1 MVADKRTLADTQLL
15 SIRNQLLIGD
25 FPFKT
30 SIDRGFR
37 YAMFDCRMVAEME
50 ALYHIGPCAGITRH
64 SARRL
69 CILACSSWILNT
81 ATLWSSNM
89 RMKTIQNHH
98 VWGCLRA
105 RSFAY
110 WHAQTAQRDCPLSTK
125 TTVSESILYDHA
137 KRLFLNGTL
146 ALALPTMISNHWG
159 WWSFKFPPKKSSQF
173 LGQRVQIWKP
183 MELKSTWH
191 CQDEVHT
198 CCFKLGSL
206 HFKSVEWMCKRG
218 LKKSNLKTRNCFT
231 DSQNWFSRKVCRNP
245 LYLVV
250 KPWFPVNLPSNQ

>member
-37 YAMFDCRMVAEME
+37 NAMFDCRMVAEME

-69 CILACSSWILNT
+69 CILACTSWILNT

-89 RMKTIQNHH
+89 RMKTIQNPH

-105 RSFAY
+105 RSFTY
-110 WHAQTAQRDCPLSTK
+110 WHAHTAQRDCPLSTK
-125 TTVSESILYDHA
+125 TTVSESIYMTTPRGSSLMVHLHLHYQ
-137 KRLFLNGTL
+137 LWFLTIEGDGR
-146 ALALPTMISNHWG
+146 S
-159 WWSFKFPPKKSSQF
+159 SSPPKKF
-173 LGQRVQIWKP
+173 PAFGATCAD
-183 MELKSTWH
+183 LKANGT
-191 CQDEVHT
+191 
-198 CCFKLGSL
+198 
-206 HFKSVEWMCKRG
+206 
-218 LKKSNLKTRNCFT
+218 
-231 DSQNWFSRKVCRNP
+231 
-245 LYLVV
+245 
-250 KPWFPVNLPSNQ
+250 

>member
-137 KRLFLNGTL
+137 KRFFLNGTL

-159 WWSFKFPPKKSSQF
+159 WWSFKFPPKKVPSF
-173 LGQRVQIWKP
+173 WG
-183 MELKSTWH
+183 
-191 CQDEVHT
+191 
-198 CCFKLGSL
+198 
-206 HFKSVEWMCKRG
+206 
-218 LKKSNLKTRNCFT
+218 N
-231 DSQNWFSRKVCRNP
+231 VCRFESQWNLNRHGIAKMRYTHVVSSWDLCISNP
-245 LYLVV
+245 WNGWAKEVKKNPTWKHVTVSLTPRIGFQGKSAGILYI
-250 KPWFPVNLPSNQ
+250 WW